1 MAAAKSIELRM
12 RAAHF
17 ELRTDPV
24 RMRRMIG
31 NLVSNA
37 IKYTPPGRKVL
48 MSARVRSAGLV
59 VDICDQGVGIPGEE
73 LDNVFLEFYKV
84 ENASV
89 SAEGFGLGLSIV
101 RRLVLDLGGILRVDT
116 EPGAGTRVTIEL
128 PAMFN
133 GAVAP

>member
-1 MAAAKSIELRM
+1 
-12 RAAHF
+12 
-17 ELRTDPV
+17 
-24 RMRRMIG
+24 MIG

-101 RRLVLDLGGILRVDT
+101 SRLARALNTRVSLRSELGRGTVFRLVIGHVDDDT
-116 EPGAGTRVTIEL
+116 GNNSSHS
-128 PAMFN
+128 FD
-133 GAVAP
+133 